1 MFLLL
6 VIPVLIVIWF
16 VYIVRLSYCNM
27 KLLDYAAM
35 GDIYCVRDFL
45 RTRADINAHDP
56 NGKTPLILASQN
68 GHIDVVKLLLDAGA
82 NPHLTDNMGLDAKYY
97 ALQCFHPDIA
107 ALIEEYM

>member
-35 GDIYCVRDFL
+35 GEIYCVRDFL

-56 NGKTPLILASQN
+56 NGKTPLILASQIWSTQVSQVLPTRLFIFTQLRFRFRLRLPKKTRF
-68 GHIDVVKLLLDAGA
+68 HRLR
-82 NPHLTDNMGLDAKYY
+82 
-97 ALQCFHPDIA
+97 LQFHSQDF
-107 ALIEEYM
+107 